1 MTSYQFTREPKQFND
16 DAIDAQTAGEELT
29 RIHAEHGRLTPRDV
43 VDESR
48 PEDAPLHPAFEW
60 RDDIAADEFR
70 QIQARS
76 LIKTVEV
83 IRPAAAEHEPEPA
96 YVKVASSPARYE
108 PPAKAVRSPEMFESA
123 FMLACQRL
131 RAAEQALEQLQQ
143 VAKRER
149 PDAFGKCGR
158 AVYVLRQVQ
167 NMLPGR
173 A

>member
-16 DAIDAQTAGEELT
+16 DAIDAQTAGEELA
-29 RIHAEHGRLTPRDV
+29 RIHAEHGRLTPRAV
-43 VDESR
+43 VDESL

-60 RDDIAADEFR
+60 RDNVAADEYR

-83 IRPAAAEHEPEPA
+83 IRPAEDEKEPEPV
-96 YVKVASSPARYE
+96 YVKVANSPAQYE
-108 PPAKAVRSPEMFESA
+108 RSSKVAQTPDMFESA

-131 RAAEQALEQLQQ
+131 QSAQKAIEHLQQ
-143 VAKRER
+143 IAKREQR
-149 PDAFGKCGR
+149 AEASRYLDAAR
-158 AVYVLRQVQ
+158 AVGRIAVL
-167 NMLPGR
+167 LAKG